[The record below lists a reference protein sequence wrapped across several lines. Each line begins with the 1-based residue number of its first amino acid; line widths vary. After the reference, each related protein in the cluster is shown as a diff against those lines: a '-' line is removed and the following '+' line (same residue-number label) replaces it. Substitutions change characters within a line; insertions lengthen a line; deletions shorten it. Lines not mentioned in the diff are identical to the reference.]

1 MTKAEKV
8 TNVPSVSSPPCST
21 SANIVASLPW
31 YSSQASQTKGQG
43 RSLSLPSLSLSS
55 LLFSFFRPLSSSL
68 MRGREGKGRGKNR
81 PPSFLFCFLFAAVG
95 THRLE
100 ASEGGEGQANDEAGS
115 GESEGLDCNATLYTW
130 SADPPSFPSFG
141 GVSPSCE
148 KSFAGMHSEVGGGG
162 RRRRRVSLRRKGRR
176 GDPLIKL
183 LRSFARCFGCLHPS
197 LIVTKMAIAGGQSIM
212 K

>member
-1 MTKAEKV
+1 MRNQTLLERTEEEGETMTKAEKV
-8 TNVPSVSSPPCST
+8 TNVPSVSSPPYST

-115 GESEGLDCNATLYTW
+115 GESEGLDCNATLYTG
-130 SADPPSFPSFG
+130 SADPPSFLSFG
-141 GVSPSCE
+141 GVSRSCE
-148 KSFAGMHSEVGGGG
+148 KSFAGMHSEVGEG
-162 RRRRRVSLRRKGRR
+162 RREEEEEGLVEEKRKG
-176 GDPLIKL
+176 G
-183 LRSFARCFGCLHPS
+183 
-197 LIVTKMAIAGGQSIM
+197 AIH
-212 K
+212 